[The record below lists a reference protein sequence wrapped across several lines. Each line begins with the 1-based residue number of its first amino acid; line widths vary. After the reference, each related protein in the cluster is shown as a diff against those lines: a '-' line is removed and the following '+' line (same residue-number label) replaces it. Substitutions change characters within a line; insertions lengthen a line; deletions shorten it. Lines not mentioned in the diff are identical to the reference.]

1 MKLFDFSSW
10 TLNQKLALGA
20 LLLGA
25 LAVAGD
31 PYGGGKVEI
40 DADELARIVQDE
52 VDHVTAPQLAD
63 WILAG
68 RTDFR
73 VIDLREEAEY
83 AAYHVPGAERV
94 PITELADYPLYRN
107 EPIVLYSDGGIHS
120 AQGWFL
126 LRAKGYA
133 GASIL
138 LGGLDA
144 WKDEVLFPV
153 VAENLEPAVA
163 TRLREVAE
171 HFGGQ
176 PRGAGAAEA
185 DASYEMPEV
194 AMPVA
199 PAAPPPSQKRKK
211 KEGC

>member
-1 MKLFDFSSW
+1 MKLFTPSEW
-10 TLNQKLALGA
+10 TLNHKLAVAA
-20 LLLGA
+20 LVLGA

-31 PYGGGKVEI
+31 PYGGGQVTV
-40 DADELARIVQDE
+40 DNRELARIVQDE

-68 RTDFR
+68 RSDVR
-73 VIDLREEAEY
+73 ILDLRDEASY

-126 LRAKGYA
+126 LRAEGYA

-153 VAENLEPAVA
+153 VTDDLEPAVA
-163 TRLREVAE
+163 ARLREVSE

-176 PRGAGAAEA
+176 PRGAGAAND
-185 DASYEMPEV
+185 DATYEMPEV
-194 AMPVA
+194 AMPAA
-199 PAAPPPSQKRKK
+199 PVAPPPSAKRKK

>member
-10 TLNQKLALGA
+10 KLNQKLALGA

-40 DADELARIVQDE
+40 DAGELARIVQDE

-73 VIDLREEAEY
+73 VLDLRDEVAY
-83 AAYHVPGAERV
+83 ATYHVPGAERV

-126 LRAKGYA
+126 LRAEGYA

-153 VAENLEPAVA
+153 LAENLEPAAA
-163 TRLREVAE
+163 TRLTEVAE

-176 PRGAGAAEA
+176 PRGAGAAQD

-199 PAAPPPSQKRKK
+199 PAAPPPSQRRKK

>member
-1 MKLFDFSSW
+1 MKLFELSRW
-10 TLNQKLALGA
+10 TLNQKLALA
-20 LLLGA
+20 AVLLGA

-40 DADELARIVQDE
+40 DADELARVVQSE

-73 VIDLREEAEY
+73 ILDLRDEEAY

-94 PITELADYPLYRN
+94 PVTRLADYPLYRN

-126 LRAKGYA
+126 LRAQGYA

-153 VAENLEPAVA
+153 VADGLEPGVA
-163 TRLREVAE
+163 ERLREVAE

-176 PRGAGAAEA
+176 PRGGGAAQA
-185 DASYEMPEV
+185 DESYDLPEV
-194 AMPVA
+194 AMPAA
-199 PAAPPPSQKRKK
+199 PAAPPPSTKRKK
-211 KEGC
+211 REGC